1 MFGWLFVCLIT
12 IQGPMAN
19 LPQIL
24 IGEFGRATGMSLAI
38 RFEILNWVGSLLTG
52 KIAKIK

>member
-38 RFEILNWVGSLLTG
+38 RFEILN
-52 KIAKIK
+52 